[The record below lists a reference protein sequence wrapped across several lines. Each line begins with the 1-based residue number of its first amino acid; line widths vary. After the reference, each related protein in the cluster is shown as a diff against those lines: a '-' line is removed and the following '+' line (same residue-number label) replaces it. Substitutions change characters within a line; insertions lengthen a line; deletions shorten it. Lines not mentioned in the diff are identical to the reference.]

1 MTQTTKQPQTVEA
14 LKVRLDEIVEQ
25 VNDETLPLDQ
35 ALDLYEEAV
44 SLGLQVSHLL
54 EQDIANKNAELDNGS
69 TDEDESALEEGKES
83 NEEGQGLAEE

>member
-1 MTQTTKQPQTVEA
+1 MTDVSHQPDSVEA

-25 VNDETLPLDQ
+25 VRDDSLPLDQ

-54 EQDIANKNAELDNGS
+54 EQDIANKNAELDNELKD
-69 TDEDESALEEGKES
+69 DENHS
-83 NEEGQGLAEE
+83 

>member
-1 MTQTTKQPQTVEA
+1 MTPTIKQPQTVEA

-25 VNDETLPLDQ
+25 VNDDTLPLDQ
-35 ALDLYEEAV
+35 ALNLYEEAV

>member
-1 MTQTTKQPQTVEA
+1 MTDVSHQPDSVEA

-25 VNDETLPLDQ
+25 VRDDSLPLDQ

-54 EQDIANKNAELDNGS
+54 EQDIANKNAELDNELKDDVNHS
-69 TDEDESALEEGKES
+69 
-83 NEEGQGLAEE
+83 

>member
-25 VNDETLPLDQ
+25 VNDDTLPLDQ

-69 TDEDESALEEGKES
+69 TDEDESTLEEGKES

>member
-1 MTQTTKQPQTVEA
+1 MTQTTTQPQTVEA

-25 VNDETLPLDQ
+25 VNDDTLPLDQ

>member
-25 VNDETLPLDQ
+25 VNDDTLPLDQ

-69 TDEDESALEEGKES
+69 TDEDESALEVGRES
-83 NEEGQGLAEE
+83 NEEGQGLVEE

>member
-25 VNDETLPLDQ
+25 VNDDTLPLDQ

-69 TDEDESALEEGKES
+69 TDEDESALEEGKKS

>member
-25 VNDETLPLDQ
+25 VNDDTLPLDQ
-35 ALDLYEEAV
+35 ALDLYEEA
-44 SLGLQVSHLL
+44 VSHLL

>member
-25 VNDETLPLDQ
+25 VNDDTLPLDQ

>member
-1 MTQTTKQPQTVEA
+1 MTQTIKQPQTVEA

-25 VNDETLPLDQ
+25 VNDDTLPLDQ

>member
-1 MTQTTKQPQTVEA
+1 MTQPTKQPQTVEA

-25 VNDETLPLDQ
+25 VNDDALPLDQ

-69 TDEDESALEEGKES
+69 TDRDESGPEEDKALIEE
-83 NEEGQGLAEE
+83 QH

>member
-25 VNDETLPLDQ
+25 VNDDTLPLDQ

-54 EQDIANKNAELDNGS
+54 EQDIANKNAELDNGN
-69 TDEDESALEEGKES
+69 TDEDESALKEGKES